1 MSALYGSAPLVRRRI
16 FAGSLAK
23 IPPNV
28 GLWLACVSGGDAGAH
43 THLLKAYRK
52 DLVMLDRR
60 AVIGSGLSLA
70 VGGIVASNAAMAA
83 PKRSGAMMT
92 LDECVDS
99 CVASHRMCL
108 ETARYCT
115 EQGSSAHIDA
125 SHIALLLDCA
135 ELCQTTANSM
145 LRRSPQHALLCDACA
160 RVCEACARDCAKIAG
175 DARMQT
181 CAQTC
186 RDCAASCKEMASM
199 GM

>member
-1 MSALYGSAPLVRRRI
+1 
-16 FAGSLAK
+16 
-23 IPPNV
+23 
-28 GLWLACVSGGDAGAH
+28 
-43 THLLKAYRK
+43 
-52 DLVMLDRR
+52 MLDRR

-70 VGGIVASNAAMAA
+70 VGGIVASSNAATAA
-83 PKRSGAMMT
+83 PKRGGAMMT

-99 CVASHRMCL
+99 CVASHRICL

-115 EQGSSAHIDA
+115 EQGTPAHIEA
-125 SHIALLLDCA
+125 THIALLLDCA

-160 RVCEACARDCAKIAG
+160 RMCEACARDCAKIAG
-175 DARMQT
+175 DARMQA

>member
-1 MSALYGSAPLVRRRI
+1 
-16 FAGSLAK
+16 
-23 IPPNV
+23 
-28 GLWLACVSGGDAGAH
+28 
-43 THLLKAYRK
+43 
-52 DLVMLDRR
+52 MLDRR
-60 AVIGSGLSLA
+60 AVIGSGLTFAALTGA
-70 VGGIVASNAAMAA
+70 VVAAGPAIAA
-83 PKRSGAMMT
+83 PRKRGDGMMT

-99 CVASHRMCL
+99 CIASHRMCL

-115 EQGSSAHIDA
+115 EQGAPAHIEA
-125 SHIALLLDCA
+125 THIALLLDCA

-160 RVCEACARDCAKIAG
+160 RMCEACARDCAKISG
-175 DARMQT
+175 DARMQA

>member
-1 MSALYGSAPLVRRRI
+1 
-16 FAGSLAK
+16 
-23 IPPNV
+23 
-28 GLWLACVSGGDAGAH
+28 
-43 THLLKAYRK
+43 
-52 DLVMLDRR
+52 MLDRR
-60 AVIGSGLSLA
+60 AVIGTGLSLA
-70 VGGIVASNAAMAA
+70 VGGIVAPNAAMAA

-99 CVASHRMCL
+99 CIASHRICL

-115 EQGSSAHIDA
+115 EQGTAAHIEA
-125 SHIALLLDCA
+125 THIALLLDCA

-145 LRRSPQHALLCDACA
+145 LRRSPQHALLCDACS
-160 RVCEACARDCAKIAG
+160 RMCEACAHDCAKIAG
-175 DARMQT
+175 DARMQA

>member
-1 MSALYGSAPLVRRRI
+1 
-16 FAGSLAK
+16 
-23 IPPNV
+23 
-28 GLWLACVSGGDAGAH
+28 
-43 THLLKAYRK
+43 
-52 DLVMLDRR
+52 MLDRR

-115 EQGSSAHIDA
+115 EQGSSAHVEA

-160 RVCEACARDCAKIAG
+160 RMCEACARDCAKIAG